1 MGRGCQKASP
11 LLFMVME
18 EKASGKR
25 RSGTVDQD
33 QLKKRLEMLD
43 KRLDNIDSVVTA
55 LVERVMR
62 QPVTIEV
69 SCPKCGNVVQIML
82 TSSTKSSGKS

>member
-1 MGRGCQKASP
+1 MPEKTDKKNIATA
-11 LLFMVME
+11 ME
-18 EKASGKR
+18 QER
-25 RSGTVDQD
+25 F
-33 QLKKRLEMLD
+33 KKRLEMLD

-69 SCPKCGNVVQIML
+69 TCPKCGNVVQIML
-82 TSSTKSSGKS
+82 TSNIKSSGKG

>member
-1 MGRGCQKASP
+1 MP
-11 LLFMVME
+11 
-18 EKASGKR
+18 EKIEKIEKIDKKSTAM
-25 RSGTVDQD
+25 DQERF
-33 QLKKRLEMLD
+33 KKRLEMLD

-69 SCPKCGNVVQIML
+69 TCPKCGNVVQIML
-82 TSSTKSSGKS
+82 TSNIKSSGKG

>member
-1 MGRGCQKASP
+1 MP
-11 LLFMVME
+11 
-18 EKASGKR
+18 EKTEKTDKKNVAM
-25 RSGTVDQD
+25 DQERF
-33 QLKKRLEMLD
+33 KKRLEMLD

-69 SCPKCGNVVQIML
+69 TCPKCGNVVQIML
-82 TSSTKSSGKS
+82 TSNIKSSGKG

>member
-1 MGRGCQKASP
+1 MP
-11 LLFMVME
+11 
-18 EKASGKR
+18 EKMPEKMSEKTDKKNIAIAM
-25 RSGTVDQD
+25 DQERF
-33 QLKKRLEMLD
+33 KKRLEMLD

-69 SCPKCGNVVQIML
+69 TCPKCGNVVQIML
-82 TSSTKSSGKS
+82 TSNIKSSVKG

>member
-1 MGRGCQKASP
+1 MP
-11 LLFMVME
+11 
-18 EKASGKR
+18 EKKISAGDLEH
-25 RSGTVDQD
+25 T
-33 QLKKRLEMLD
+33 KKRLEMLD

-69 SCPKCGNVVQIML
+69 TCPKCSSTVQIML
-82 TSSTKSSGKS
+82 TSSTKTAGKG

>member
-1 MGRGCQKASP
+1 MP
-11 LLFMVME
+11 
-18 EKASGKR
+18 EKSEKTEKKSTSAEQER
-25 RSGTVDQD
+25 T
-33 QLKKRLEMLD
+33 KKRLEMLD

-69 SCPKCGNVVQIML
+69 TCPKCGSVVQIML
-82 TSSTKSSGKS
+82 TSNIKSSGKA

>member
-1 MGRGCQKASP
+1 MP
-11 LLFMVME
+11 
-18 EKASGKR
+18 EKTEKKITSADLEH
-25 RSGTVDQD
+25 T
-33 QLKKRLEMLD
+33 KKRMEMLD

-69 SCPKCGNVVQIML
+69 TCPKCGSVVQIML
-82 TSSTKSSGKS
+82 TSNTKTAGKG